1 MKTRKW
7 LLASLVLNV
16 FLIISICVFS
26 YIYRDKIMQR
36 FVAMKG
42 NPTIVMFGNSITAQG
57 KWTELLDRTDVLNSG
72 LPGMSTY
79 HFLHLL
85 PSHVI
90 NLHPKICFVK
100 GGINDITVGVSQ
112 EKMQGFYQAI
122 LDKIIENNIIPVVT
136 LTVYEQN
143 DPISKKEVD
152 TLNAFLVNYC
162 SQHNVDYID
171 LNQFISDSTGLK
183 AEYAVDKTHLNDKA
197 YEIWAR
203 EIKKFLKE
211 KGI

>member
-1 MKTRKW
+1 MKTRNW
-7 LLASLVLNV
+7 LVASLGLNV

-42 NPTIVMFGNSITAQG
+42 NPTIVMYGNSITAQG
-57 KWTELLDRTDVLNSG
+57 KWTALLDRTDVLNNG

-79 HFLHLL
+79 HFLQLL
-85 PSHVI
+85 PTHVI

-112 EKMQGFYQAI
+112 ERMQGYYKAI
-122 LDKIIENNIIPVVT
+122 LDKIIESKIIPVVT

-143 DPISKKEVD
+143 DSVSKKEVD
-152 TLNAFLVNYC
+152 TLNDFLIKYC
-162 SQHNVDYID
+162 QENQVAYID

-183 AEYAVDKTHLNDKA
+183 AEYAVDKTHLNEKA
-197 YEIWAR
+197 YEIWGR
-203 EIKKFLKE
+203 EIKRVLKE

>member
-7 LLASLVLNV
+7 LVASVALNALLV
-16 FLIISICVFS
+16 ISICVFS

-42 NPTIVMFGNSITAQG
+42 NPTIVMYGNSITAQG
-57 KWTELLDRTDVLNSG
+57 KWTALLNRTDVMNNG

-79 HFLHLL
+79 HFLQLL
-85 PSHVI
+85 PTHVI

-112 EKMQGFYQAI
+112 ERMQGYYKAI
-122 LDKIIENNIIPVVT
+122 LDKIIESKIIPVVT

-143 DPISKKEVD
+143 DPVSKKEVD
-152 TLNAFLVNYC
+152 TLNDFLIKYC
-162 SQHNVDYID
+162 QENQVDYID
-171 LNQFISDSTGLK
+171 LNPFISDSTGLK
-183 AEYAVDKTHLNDKA
+183 AEYAVDKTHLNEKA

-203 EIKKFLKE
+203 EIRKVLKA